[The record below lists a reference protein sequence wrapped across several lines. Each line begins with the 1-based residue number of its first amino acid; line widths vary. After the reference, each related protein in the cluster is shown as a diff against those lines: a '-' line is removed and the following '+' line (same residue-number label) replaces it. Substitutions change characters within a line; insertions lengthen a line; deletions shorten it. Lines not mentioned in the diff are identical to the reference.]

1 VTEPALEEA
10 PPIRP
15 QEGPQTEYLSTPA
28 DIAIY
33 GGAAGG
39 GKTFGILLEPLRH
52 VKTVKGFGAVI
63 FRRTTP
69 EITAQGGLWDE
80 AEKLYEP
87 QGGTARIGS
96 LSWTFGPHENR
107 ITFAHMEKESDRF
120 KWQGAQI
127 ALIGFDELTHFTAK
141 QFFYMLSR
149 ARTTCGIRPYVRA
162 TTNPDAESWVA
173 ALIAWWID
181 PDTGLPIPERSGV
194 LRWFVRDGDALIW
207 GDSREDL
214 AARYPGKPALSLTFI
229 PAKLEDNKILEAA
242 DPEYRAKL
250 EALPLVDK
258 ERLLNGNW
266 KIKPSAGTVFRREW
280 FKVVDQAP
288 GSFNRVRWWDMAATA
303 PEKKNKDPDWMVG
316 LLMVET
322 GGRYYI
328 VDIYRERRNPGE
340 ADEDRKATAAAD
352 GYGTRIRE
360 EQEGGSSGKNVI
372 HHTAKD
378 LFPGYDY
385 LGVPSTGSKLVRAK
399 PAASAAYNGLISIVR
414 APWNEAFL
422 TEVHAFPDGKH
433 DDQVDAL
440 AGAFSDLAEHVGE
453 EPVGDPVFD
462 GDEAVD
468 IPDFGG
474 DYTTIPGL

>member
-1 VTEPALEEA
+1 MNEV
-10 PPIRP
+10 RP
-15 QEGPQTEYLSTPA
+15 QPGPQTDFLSTPA

-52 VKTVKGFGAVI
+52 IKTAKGFGAVI

-80 AEKLYEP
+80 AETLYEP
-87 QGGTARIGS
+87 QEGTPRIGS
-96 LSWTFGPHENR
+96 LSWTFAPFENR

-120 KWQGAQI
+120 RWQGAQI
-127 ALIGFDELTHFTAK
+127 PLIGFDELTHFTAK

-149 ARTTCGIRPYVRA
+149 ARSMCGIRPYVRA

-181 PDTGLPIPERSGV
+181 PETGLPIPGRSGI
-194 LRWFVRDGDALIW
+194 LRWFVRDGDTLIW
-207 GDSREDL
+207 GDSQEEL
-214 AARYPGKPALSLTFI
+214 ATRFPGRPALSLTFI
-229 PAKLEDNKILEAA
+229 PANLADNKILEAA

-250 EALPLVDK
+250 EALPLVDR

-266 KIKPSAGTVFRREW
+266 KIKPSAGTIFRREW
-280 FKVVDQAP
+280 FTVVDQAP
-288 GSFNRVRWWDMAATA
+288 GSFNLVRYWDMAATA
-303 PEKKNKDPDWMVG
+303 PGGNSKKDPDWTVG
-316 LLMVET
+316 LLMAET
-322 GGRYYI
+322 GGRYY
-328 VDIYRERRNPGE
+328 VLDIYRERRNPGE
-340 ADEDRKATAAAD
+340 ADEDRKALAAAD

-360 EQEGGSSGKNVI
+360 EQEGGSSGKTVI

-378 LFPGYDY
+378 LFKGFDY
-385 LGVPSTGSKLVRAK
+385 LGVPATGSKVVRAK
-399 PAASAAYNGLISIVR
+399 PAASAAFNGLISIVR
-414 APWNEAFL
+414 APWNEEFL
-422 TEVHAFPDGKH
+422 SEVHAFPDGKH

-440 AGAFSDLAEHVGE
+440 SGAFTDLAEHVGE
-453 EPVGDPVFD
+453 GTVEDPVY
-462 GDEAVD
+462 DEHSET
-468 IPDFGG
+468 PSFGG